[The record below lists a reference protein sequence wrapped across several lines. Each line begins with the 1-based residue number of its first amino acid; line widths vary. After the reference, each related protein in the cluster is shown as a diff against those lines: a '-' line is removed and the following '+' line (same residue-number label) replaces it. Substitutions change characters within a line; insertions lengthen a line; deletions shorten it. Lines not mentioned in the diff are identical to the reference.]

1 MVVEESK
8 EADKTTGEAT
18 HRISRGINDK
28 VIDYT
33 VDVLLHSLNFR
44 CVLNLRLLVW
54 CIQGHSVT
62 RKLNSSG
69 GVEST
74 QTLHNLDEGLQNL
87 HSLIIS

>member
-33 VDVLLHSLNFR
+33 VDVLLHHFLVPPRFSFR
-44 CVLNLRLLVW
+44 
-54 CIQGHSVT
+54 
-62 RKLNSSG
+62 
-69 GVEST
+69 
-74 QTLHNLDEGLQNL
+74 
-87 HSLIIS
+87 